1 MRSATLSSLLLLLL
15 LFITL
20 YRVNFDRDYPI
31 GVHSLRARDLA
42 ARGERSG
49 PRSIRPTIPS
59 KSRPNSPPILSFLHT
74 VPSQQLCM
82 PDANNNNDN
91 NDDGNNNNN
100 NNKNETGRSISRL
113 MRTKARVHDATVRV
127 PLLIALPAQDTRRL
141 SAMVLQQ
148 RYFNDT
154 STNKRFL
161 YTDSD
166 ICRRSSFFFF
176 HSSLSLRSSETFPTF
191 CVNRR

>member
-1 MRSATLSSLLLLLL
+1 M
-15 LFITL
+15 
-20 YRVNFDRDYPI
+20 
-31 GVHSLRARDLA
+31 HSLRARDLA

-82 PDANNNNDN
+82 PDANNNNDDN
-91 NDDGNNNNN
+91 NDDGNNNNNN

-127 PLLIALPAQDTRRL
+127 PLLIALLKTRVAYLRWFYNNDISTILQRINVFFTRTRISAGEPA
-141 SAMVLQQ
+141 
-148 RYFNDT
+148 
-154 STNKRFL
+154 
-161 YTDSD
+161 
-166 ICRRSSFFFF
+166 FFFF

>member
-1 MRSATLSSLLLLLL
+1 M
-15 LFITL
+15 
-20 YRVNFDRDYPI
+20 
-31 GVHSLRARDLA
+31 HSLRARDLA

-166 ICRRSSFFFF
+166 ICRRTSFFFF
-176 HSSLSLRSSETFPTF
+176 HSSLSLRSSELFLLFVSTEGE
-191 CVNRR
+191 R